1 MSAARGAVGATAE
14 TSTTPLLEIDGVSV
28 AYDGMRALHEVSLR
42 ADAGA
47 IVALVGANGAG
58 KTSLLRAI
66 SGLVRAERGTIRFG
80 GRDITRTPAHRIVR
94 SGIAHVPEGRRVFA
108 SATVRDN
115 LLLGAYVDRD
125 PSHRQ
130 SRLEAAF
137 TAFPILRERLEQ
149 RASTLSGGE
158 QQMLAIARGTMSGP
172 LLLMLDEPS
181 LGIAPKLIPQIYA
194 GVRAIAANGT
204 AVLLVEQNVREAL
217 AVADTA
223 YVLQTGRV
231 VLHGAAN
238 DLIGD
243 PLVQEAFLGIGAA

>member
-1 MSAARGAVGATAE
+1 MSAAVSDVE
-14 TSTTPLLEIDGVSV
+14 TSDAPLLEIENLAVG
-28 AYDGMRALHEVSLR
+28 YDGMRALQDVSLT
-42 ADAGA
+42 AMAGT

-66 SGLVRAERGTIRFG
+66 SGLVRTERGTIHFDG
-80 GRDITRTPAHRIVR
+80 EDITRTAAHRIVR
-94 SGIAHVPEGRRVFA
+94 RGIAHVPEGRRVFA

-130 SRLEAAF
+130 TRLETAF
-137 TAFPILRERLEQ
+137 TAFPILRERIEQ

-172 LLLMLDEPS
+172 RLLMLDEPS

-194 GVRAIAANGT
+194 GITSIAASGT
-204 AVLLVEQNVREAL
+204 TVLLVEQNVREAL
-217 AVADTA
+217 RAADTA

-231 VLHGAAN
+231 VLHGPARE
-238 DLIGD
+238 LIGD

>member
-1 MSAARGAVGATAE
+1 VSALLAIDGLAVG
-14 TSTTPLLEIDGVSV
+14 
-28 AYDGMRALHEVSLR
+28 YDGMRALQDVSLQ
-42 ADAGA
+42 AEAGT

-80 GRDITRTPAHRIVR
+80 GEEITRLAAHRIVR
-94 SGIAHVPEGRRVFA
+94 RGIAHVPEGRRVFA

-125 PSHRQ
+125 PAHRQ
-130 SRLEAAF
+130 ARLEAAF

-172 LLLMLDEPS
+172 RLLMLDEPS
-181 LGIAPKLIPQIYA
+181 LGLAPLLIPQIYA
-194 GVRAIAANGT
+194 GIRAVAAGGT
-204 AVLLVEQNVREAL
+204 TVLLVEQNVREAL
-217 AVADTA
+217 RAADTA

-231 VLHGAAN
+231 VLHGLAK

-243 PLVQEAFLGIGAA
+243 PLVQEAFLGISAA

>member
-1 MSAARGAVGATAE
+1 MTAASTSAQPAAA
-14 TSTTPLLEIDGVSV
+14 PLLDVTNLAV
-28 AYDGMRALHEVSLR
+28 AYDGMRALQEVSLT
-42 ADAGA
+42 ADAGS

-80 GRDITRTPAHRIVR
+80 GVDITRMPAHRIVR
-94 SGIAHVPEGRRVFA
+94 LGIAHVPEGRRVFA

-125 PSHRQ
+125 AAHR
-130 SRLEAAF
+130 SARLEAAF
-137 TAFPILRERLEQ
+137 AAFPILRERLEQ

-172 LLLMLDEPS
+172 RLLMLDEPS

-194 GVRAIAANGT
+194 GVKAIAAGGT
-204 AVLLVEQNVREAL
+204 TVLLVEQNVREAL
-217 AVADTA
+217 RAADTG

-231 VLHGAAN
+231 VLHGPAR

-243 PLVQEAFLGIGAA
+243 PLVQEAFLGISAA

>member
-1 MSAARGAVGATAE
+1 MTA
-14 TSTTPLLEIDGVSV
+14 PLLAVEDLSVS
-28 AYDGMRALHEVSLR
+28 YDGMRALQDVSLR
-42 ADAGA
+42 AEAGA

-66 SGLVRAERGTIRFG
+66 SGLVRADRGTIAFD
-80 GRDITRTPAHRIVR
+80 GRDVTRLPAHRIVGL
-94 SGIAHVPEGRRVFA
+94 GIAHVPEGRRVFA

-125 PSHRQ
+125 RERRRQ
-130 SRLEAAF
+130 RLEAAF
-137 TAFPILRERLEQ
+137 AAFPILRERLEQ

-172 LLLMLDEPS
+172 RLLLLDEPS
-181 LGIAPKLIPQIYA
+181 LGIAPILIPQIYA
-194 GVRAIAANGT
+194 GVQAIAASGT

-217 AVADTA
+217 RVATTA

-231 VLHGAAN
+231 VLHGAAR

-243 PLVQEAFLGIGAA
+243 PLVQEAFLGVSAA

>member
-1 MSAARGAVGATAE
+1 
-14 TSTTPLLEIDGVSV
+14 
-28 AYDGMRALHEVSLR
+28 MRALEDVSLR
-42 ADAGA
+42 AAAGT

-66 SGLVRAERGTIRFG
+66 SGLVRVRAGTIRFDAE
-80 GRDITRTPAHRIVR
+80 DITRTAAHRIVR

-115 LLLGAYVDRD
+115 LLLGAYVDRER
-125 PSHRQ
+125 SHREA
-130 SRLEAAF
+130 RLEAAF
-137 TAFPILRERLEQ
+137 AAFPILRERLNQ

-172 LLLMLDEPS
+172 RLLMLDEPS
-181 LGIAPKLIPQIYA
+181 LGLAPLLIPQIYA
-194 GVRAIAANGT
+194 GIRSIAVTGT
-204 AVLLVEQNVREAL
+204 TVLLVEQNVREAL
-217 AVADTA
+217 RAADTA

-231 VLHGAAN
+231 VLHGPAK

-243 PLVQEAFLGIGAA
+243 PLVQEAFLGISAP

>member
-1 MSAARGAVGATAE
+1 
-14 TSTTPLLEIDGVSV
+14 
-28 AYDGMRALHEVSLR
+28 MRALQDVSMR
-42 ADAGA
+42 AQAGT

-80 GRDITRTPAHRIVR
+80 GDDVTRMPAHRIVR
-94 SGIAHVPEGRRVFA
+94 LGIAHVPEGRRVFA
-108 SATVRDN
+108 SATVHDN
-115 LLLGAYVDRD
+115 LLLGAYVDRNAA
-125 PSHRQ
+125 HRQ
-130 SRLEAAF
+130 ARLDAAF
-137 TAFPILRERLEQ
+137 AAFPILRERLEQ

-172 LLLMLDEPS
+172 RLLMLDEPS

-194 GVRAIAANGT
+194 GIRAIAATGT
-204 AVLLVEQNVREAL
+204 TVLLVEQNVREAL
-217 AVADTA
+217 RAADTA

-231 VLHGAAN
+231 VLSGAAS

>member
-1 MSAARGAVGATAE
+1 VNDLQNAAGANRAALLEVDGLAVG
-14 TSTTPLLEIDGVSV
+14 
-28 AYDGMRALHEVSLR
+28 YDGMRALQDVSLR
-42 ADAGA
+42 AGAGA
-47 IVALVGANGAG
+47 IVALIGANGAG

-66 SGLVRAERGTIRFG
+66 SGLVRAERGTIRFDG
-80 GRDITRTPAHRIVR
+80 EDITRMPAHRIVKR
-94 SGIAHVPEGRRVFA
+94 GIAHVPEGRRVFA

-115 LLLGAYVDRD
+115 LLLGAYVDRNA
-125 PSHRQ
+125 SHRE
-130 SRLEAAF
+130 SRLQAAF

-172 LLLMLDEPS
+172 RLLMLDEPS

-194 GVRAIAANGT
+194 GIRAIATGGT
-204 AVLLVEQNVREAL
+204 TVLLVEQNVREAL
-217 AVADTA
+217 RAADTA

-231 VLHGAAN
+231 VLHGPARE
-238 DLIGD
+238 LIGD

>member
-1 MSAARGAVGATAE
+1 
-14 TSTTPLLEIDGVSV
+14 LEIDRLAVG
-28 AYDGMRALHEVSLR
+28 YDGMRALQDVSLR
-42 ADAGA
+42 ADAGT

-66 SGLVRAERGTIRFG
+66 SGLVRAERGVIRFAG
-80 GRDITRTPAHRIVR
+80 DDITRMPAHRIVR
-94 SGIAHVPEGRRVFA
+94 LGIAHVPEGRRVFA

-125 PSHRQ
+125 AAHRQ
-130 SRLEAAF
+130 TRLDAAF
-137 TAFPILRERLEQ
+137 AAFPILRERLEQ

-172 LLLMLDEPS
+172 RLLMLDEPS

-194 GVRAIAANGT
+194 GIRAIAATGT
-204 AVLLVEQNVREAL
+204 TVLLVEQNVREAL
-217 AVADTA
+217 RAADTA

-231 VLHGAAN
+231 VLSGGAK

-243 PLVQEAFLGIGAA
+243 PLVQEAFLGISAA